1 MTELNVFLAGV
12 QATAAAAIAI
22 SFARMHRR
30 MGDLLFF
37 WFSAAFALLALERVL
52 TLTIT
57 QKDAETSSPLIYLV
71 RILAFTL
78 ILIAIVQKNRSP
90 R

>member
-1 MTELNVFLAGV
+1 VTDLNVFLAGV
-12 QATAAAAIAI
+12 QASAAAAVAI

-30 MGDLLFF
+30 MRDLLFV
-37 WFSAAFALLALERVL
+37 WFSAAFALLAVERVL
-52 TLTIT
+52 TLTLT
-57 QKDAETSSPLIYLV
+57 QQNGETSSPLLYLV

-78 ILIAIVQKNRSP
+78 ILIAIVQKNRSA